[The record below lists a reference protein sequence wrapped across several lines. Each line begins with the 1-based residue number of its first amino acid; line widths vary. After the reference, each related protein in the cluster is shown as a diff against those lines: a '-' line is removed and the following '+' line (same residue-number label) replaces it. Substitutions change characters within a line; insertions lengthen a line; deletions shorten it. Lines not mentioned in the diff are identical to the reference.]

1 MFVNHISGVSSPI
14 LMILDSKWGFLRS
27 GNWLVILPC
36 ALHVSDTC
44 FCIKNI
50 SLVFLVQSSKSDW
63 KHQRY
68 GYMQKH
74 VSDTRR
80 ARGSITNQFPDPKN
94 PHLESKIIKIGLGT
108 PEIWLTNTDSF
119 FSGTLCIN
127 LPNDI
132 IMDSSYS
139 VSFNQMPSSPG
150 ETSCWHLK
158 STTLVPIKWQH

>member
-1 MFVNHISGVSSPI
+1 
-14 LMILDSKWGFLRS
+14 
-27 GNWLVILPC
+27 
-36 ALHVSDTC
+36 
-44 FCIKNI
+44 
-50 SLVFLVQSSKSDW
+50 
-63 KHQRY
+63 
-68 GYMQKH
+68 MQKH

-108 PEIWLTNTDSF
+108 PEIWLTNMDSF

-150 ETSCWHLK
+150 ETSC
-158 STTLVPIKWQH
+158 